1 MPPFPGGGIRI
12 MSGKETC
19 GTPMPQKIPSPCVSV
34 CKYKREDHC
43 IACSMTKPQKKIFK
57 KLKKNAE
64 RAAFIEMLEHQQAQ
78 MGGYEAWKVLYKRKA
93 AKKLKKAA

>member
-1 MPPFPGGGIRI
+1 
-12 MSGKETC
+12 MSN
-19 GTPMPQKIPSPCVSV
+19 KIPSPCVNV
-34 CKYKREDHC
+34 CKYKRNDHC

-64 RAAFIEMLEHQQAQ
+64 RAAFVELLEHQQAQ
-78 MGGYEAWKVLYKRKA
+78 LGGFEAWRILYDKKM